1 MPSFV
6 PPESSTF
13 AVEGGEART
22 VLVGFSV
29 TNHQG
34 WSVVP
39 RATLVVFDG
48 PDDEGFLLPRL
59 DANGLDRAPPDW
71 DAAVEHH
78 RGAWLVVDN
87 GESIFAPLAG

>member
-1 MPSFV
+1 MV
-6 PPESSTF
+6 
-13 AVEGGEART
+13 R
-22 VLVGFSV
+22 
-29 TNHQG
+29 
-34 WSVVP
+34 

-48 PDDEGFLLPRL
+48 PDDDEGFLLRRL

-78 RGAWLVVDN
+78 RDAWLVVDN